1 MNAVERRAVA
11 ALSSVLGLRMFGLF
25 LILPV
30 LALYA
35 GEIDGATPAMIGV
48 ALGAYGLTQAFFQV
62 PFGLLSDRFGRK
74 PLLVAGLLLFALGS
88 VIAARANSIE
98 MVILG
103 RALQGSGA
111 IASVVLALLADLT
124 REEQRTKG
132 VGLVGA
138 SIGFSFLLALMLGP
152 ILDAVI
158 GLSGIFWSTGVLA
171 LMAVPVV
178 AWFVPSVERLPR
190 GTGVQP
196 AWGQVRMILQNRQ
209 LLFMD
214 CGILVL
220 HMVLMALFVAVPFAL
235 LETLELPRDRH
246 WQVYVPVLGAAV
258 LAMVPMLILS
268 MIHEHTFPVLRA
280 GVAILF
286 VSLLALLIS
295 DRNTGVLVV
304 GLWLFFVAFT
314 LLEALMPSLMSRL
327 APAQNKGAA
336 LGIYN
341 TFQFLGVFIG
351 GALSGW
357 LFGLFGGSGVFIFSA
372 VAALAWLILVVV
384 ARAPKL
390 LESRTVDLENAEQR
404 DFSALVAQFRGLP
417 GVHEVILLSGENIAY
432 LKVDPELF
440 HNESLDNMA
449 GMAGIEV
456 R

>member
-1 MNAVERRAVA
+1 MNAIERRAVA

-48 ALGAYGLTQAFFQV
+48 ALGAYGLTQALFQV

-98 MVILG
+98 VVILG

-132 VGLVGA
+132 VTLVGV

-178 AWFVPSVERLPR
+178 VWFVPSVERLPR

-268 MIHEHTFPVLRA
+268 MIREHTFPVLRA
-280 GVAILF
+280 GVALLF

-351 GALSGW
+351 GALGGW
-357 LFGLFGGSGVFIFSA
+357 LFGLFGGSAVFIFSA

-440 HNESLDNMA
+440 HNESLSN
-449 GMAGIEV
+449 MAGIEV